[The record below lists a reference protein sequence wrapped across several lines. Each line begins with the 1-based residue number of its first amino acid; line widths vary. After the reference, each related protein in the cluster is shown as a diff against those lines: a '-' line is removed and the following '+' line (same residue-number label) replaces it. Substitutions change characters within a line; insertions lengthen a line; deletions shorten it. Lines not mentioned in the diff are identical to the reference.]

1 MIKKSL
7 QEKIEKVKGLKEKLK
22 SASGFILTDPSGLKV
37 KDAQSLKETLI
48 QIQGDFFVVKNTLFK
63 RALLESDYDEIPQDA
78 LQGPTAVVLIKNDEL
93 LPLKEIVKFSEAKEL
108 LRIKLGFLEKA
119 FVGSD
124 ELLKLASLPSK
135 KELIAAL
142 IANLNSPI
150 SGLTYTLQAN
160 LQGLVFTLDQMK
172 NQKR

>member
-7 QEKIEKVKGLKEKLK
+7 QEKIEKVKRLKEKLK

-37 KDAQSLKETLI
+37 KDAQVLKENLL
-48 QIQGDFFVVKNTLFK
+48 QIQGDFFVVKNTLLK
-63 RALLESDYDEIPQDA
+63 RALKESDYDEIPQD

-93 LPLKEIVKFSEAKEL
+93 LPLKEIVQFSEAKEL
-108 LRIKLGFLEKA
+108 LKIKIGFLEKA
-119 FVGSD
+119 YVGSD
-124 ELLKLASLPSK
+124 ELLKLAALPSK
-135 KELIAAL
+135 KELIAFL
-142 IANLNSPI
+142 VANLNSPI

-172 NQKR
+172 NRSN